1 MPEQHPTPLSEQE
14 EMFID
19 TESVENSTLAPDP
32 LASPGGL
39 SRLLRGLLSEIFGT
53 LLPAVL
59 IAILIHLFLA
69 QATRVYGQ
77 SMEPTLHTNDRV
89 IVEKIS
95 YRLHPPRRGDIV
107 VVRLS
112 DRSQPLIK
120 RIVGLPGETI
130 AIRDGRVFIN
140 GKPLDEPYL
149 AQPTHGRLPP
159 TRIPA
164 MHYFV
169 LGDNRDASNDSR
181 NFGPVPRES
190 ILGRALF
197 RYWPPHQIGFLH

>member
-1 MPEQHPTPLSEQE
+1 MPEQYPTPSSEQE
-14 EMFID
+14 EMSID
-19 TESVENSTLAPDP
+19 MESMENSTLAPEP
-32 LASPGGL
+32 QASPGGL
-39 SRLLRGLLSEIFGT
+39 SRLLRGLLSELFGT

-95 YRLHPPRRGDIV
+95 YRFRPPKRGDIV
-107 VVRLS
+107 VVKLNE
-112 DRSQPLIK
+112 RSQPLIK
-120 RIVGLPGETI
+120 RVVGLPGETI
-130 AIRDGRVFIN
+130 AIRGGRVFIN
-140 GKPLDEPYL
+140 GQPLDEPYV
-149 AQPTHGRLPP
+149 QTPTHGRLPP